1 MLVLVM
7 LVLVL
12 VLVLVHCVACVLSV
26 SLVPPI
32 TRLENSH
39 LKMKRRPSS

>member
-1 MLVLVM
+1 M

-12 VLVLVHCVACVLSV
+12 VLVLVHVLVHCVACVLSV
-26 SLVPPI
+26 SLVPLI
-32 TRLENSH
+32 TQLENSH